1 MGLMFAMLANNQ
13 GTIGRSDHPLLIPKT
28 VKPPIPK
35 GCKVWHEY
43 GGVIAL
49 NEASAKRKYEKLK
62 NNQNGI

>member
-1 MGLMFAMLANNQ
+1 MAMMAGAMSGNSRIERN
-13 GTIGRSDHPLLIPKT
+13 DHPLLIPNR

-49 NEASAKRKYEKLK
+49 NEKSAKRKFKKQQKED
-62 NNQNGI
+62 